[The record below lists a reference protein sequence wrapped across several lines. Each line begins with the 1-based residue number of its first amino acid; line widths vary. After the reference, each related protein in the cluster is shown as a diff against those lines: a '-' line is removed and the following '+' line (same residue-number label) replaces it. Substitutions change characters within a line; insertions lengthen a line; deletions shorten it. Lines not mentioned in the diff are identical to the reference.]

1 MLYIL
6 SKILG
11 VIMVKKK
18 QPPPSKM
25 KYDKSHPIISIRVS
39 QDLKEQLDEI
49 REMSGKSVGDILRE
63 AVGVQSVSIKD
74 AWKRGVS
81 HGKGLYGVS
90 YKCSICG
97 GNMLIESA
105 NAKKAAAIYMRE
117 HRWHHNSCE

>member
-1 MLYIL
+1 
-6 SKILG
+6 
-11 VIMVKKK
+11 MVKKK
-18 QPPPSKM
+18 QPPPSKI

-49 REMSGKSVGDILRE
+49 REMSGKSIGDILRE
-63 AVGVQSVSIKD
+63 AVGVQGVSIKN

-81 HGKGLYGVS
+81 QGKGLYGVN
-90 YKCSICG
+90 YKCSVCG

-117 HRWHHNSCE
+117 HGWHHGDCE